1 MTSFT
6 LDQLAE
12 LNESM
17 NKSIREAHAESRKRK
32 ATRPPKSPVV
42 RAAEHAQRASEA
54 KDLARDIVGVPRPPL
69 GHCQFCGAPAK
80 HDVCRA
86 HADLLE
92 GNT

>member
-1 MTSFT
+1 VTAFT
-6 LDQLAE
+6 PEQRAE
-12 LNESM
+12 LRA
-17 NKSIREAHAESRKRK
+17 SIDRSKREARAEPRKRK

-80 HDVCRA
+80 HDVCHA

-92 GNT
+92 GN